1 MKAVH
6 FSKPGGPEVLKV
18 INIETPKIGSDEILI
33 KVKASGINRP
43 DVVQRE
49 GNYPPPESHSKNS
62 WFRGIWYLSSKK
74 LGEM

>member
-6 FSKPGGPEVLKV
+6 FSKPGGPEVLQV
-18 INIETPKIGSDEILI
+18 INIETPKISSDEILI
-33 KVKASGINRP
+33 KVKAAGINRP

-49 GNYPPPESHSKNS
+49 GNYPPPESHSKILGLEVS
-62 WFRGIWYLSSKK
+62 GIIRK